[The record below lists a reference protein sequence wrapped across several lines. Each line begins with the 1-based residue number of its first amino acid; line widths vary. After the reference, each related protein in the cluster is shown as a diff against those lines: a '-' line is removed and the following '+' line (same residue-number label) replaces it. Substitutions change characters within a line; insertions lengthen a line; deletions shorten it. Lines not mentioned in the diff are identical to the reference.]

1 ADEVCTSGFPSLI
14 ISSSSSHNNSLRCLK
29 AWPHASHFVTALRF
43 NMTRPLNLVSLS
55 LGFVLGDAFH
65 FERSA
70 TDMQVALGIWN
81 LNTGSGEMLVDQVI
95 QIASEPARAVTH
107 FTAPGNE
114 LEINGAIAKFFQKRG
129 RLRMLERS

>member
-1 ADEVCTSGFPSLI
+1 MACDTDVLQSRLRYVRAF
-14 ISSSSSHNNSLRCLK
+14 SLRN
-29 AWPHASHFVTALRF
+29 V
-43 NMTRPLNLVSLS
+43 
-55 LGFVLGDAFH
+55 FH
-65 FERSA
+65 FQCA
-70 TDMQVALGIWN
+70 AADMQVALGIWN
-81 LNTGSGEMLVDQVI
+81 LDTDGGEMLVDQVI